1 MLEDINNILNGGDVP
16 GLYKKEDFEDID
28 KVGRGLCIDKAIAVN
43 KMNMFGQYVGRIKRN
58 MHMIIAMS
66 PLGGMFIERNR
77 KFPSLINCST
87 IDWFSEW
94 PEEALLGVGRGQIAD
109 IDLGD
114 DLDACVEMFKVIHQS
129 VEKESISFMDLMNRS
144 NHVTPTSFLE
154 QLNMYKDI
162 LAKKRVSVI

>member
-66 PLGGMFIERNR
+66 PLGGLFIERNR

-94 PEEALLGVGRGQIAD
+94 PEEALLGVGRG
-109 IDLGD
+109 
-114 DLDACVEMFKVIHQS
+114 
-129 VEKESISFMDLMNRS
+129 
-144 NHVTPTSFLE
+144 
-154 QLNMYKDI
+154 
-162 LAKKRVSVI
+162 